1 MTDFLVKRFIKNY
14 TDTENNAVR
23 GSYGTLASVTGIVC
37 NVILFLL
44 KFAVGTLSGSISV
57 MSDAFNNLSDCASC
71 VVTLIGCKMAAKPA
85 DKDHPFGHG
94 RMEYLTSLIIA
105 AVIMMVGFELLKSS
119 ALKIA
124 SPSEVTFSAAALI
137 SLILSIGI
145 KLWMSFFN
153 GRLGKMINSP
163 VMAAA
168 AQDSRND
175 VIATAAA
182 AAGLTASAFTSFPLD
197 GIMGAVV
204 SVFVIRA
211 GFGIIKDT
219 VDDLLG
225 KPADPE
231 LTERI
236 RRIVTAPDKI
246 IGIHDLVV
254 HDYGPGKKLASCH
267 AEVRSDENFLAAHDI
282 IDGIEREIYNS
293 LGIIMTIHM
302 DPVDMDNEQTKACRE
317 QVQSLV
323 QNIDSG
329 LKIHDFRLISGDTHI
344 NLVFDVVIPYGC
356 GCSEQEIRDILTE
369 GINKDAVTPY
379 FLVITFDRDF
389 SGS

>member
-37 NVILFLL
+37 NIILFLL

-119 ALKIA
+119 ALKIT
-124 SPSEVTFSAAALI
+124 SPSEVTFSIAALI
-137 SLILSIGI
+137 SLIASIGI

-236 RRIVTAPDKI
+236 KKIVTAPDKI
-246 IGIHDLVV
+246 IGVHDLVV

-282 IDGIEREIYNS
+282 IDGIEREIYSS

-317 QVQSLV
+317 QVQSLA
-323 QNIDSG
+323 QSIDSG

-356 GCSEQEIRDILTE
+356 GCSEQEIRETLTK
-369 GINKDAVTPY
+369 GINKDAAAPY